1 MKVPSK
7 ENVVVVVEKGK
18 CTEDF
23 DFGKVMVQ
31 SKKKQNVPYK
41 KYEIVM

>member
-1 MKVPSK
+1 MPSK

-18 CTEDF
+18 GTEDF

-31 SKKKQNVPYK
+31 SKKKQKLPSE